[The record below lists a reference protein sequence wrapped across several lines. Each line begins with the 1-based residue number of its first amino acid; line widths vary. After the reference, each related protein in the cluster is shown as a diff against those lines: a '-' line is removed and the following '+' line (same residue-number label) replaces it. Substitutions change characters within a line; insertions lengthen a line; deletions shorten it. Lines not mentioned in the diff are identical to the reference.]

1 MSPLPAMPI
10 GDPVEDASIDTTGEA
25 FLIPTALNSGAGAVV
40 THVKVYCSAKCY
52 VGFNN
57 DNTPDATVAN
67 RDRAVQQAATEEV
80 YTRAARRGADLPYV
94 VVSAASGTVAADI
107 SYFG

>member
-1 MSPLPAMPI
+1 MTTLPGMPV

-25 FLIPTALNSGAGAVV
+25 FLIPTALNSGEGAVV
-40 THVKVYCSAKCY
+40 TQIKIYCSAKCY
-52 VGFNN
+52 VSFNN
-57 DNTPDATVAN
+57 DATPAAVAD

-80 YTRAARRGADLPYV
+80 YVRAARRGQSLPYV
-94 VVSAASGTVAADI
+94 VVAAASGTVAADI

>member
-1 MSPLPAMPI
+1 MPI
-10 GDPVEDASIDTTGEA
+10 GDPVEDASVDTTGEA

-40 THVKVYCSAKCY
+40 TQIKIYCSAKCY
-52 VGFNN
+52 VSFNN
-57 DNTPDATVAN
+57 DASPDATVAN

-80 YTRAARRGADLPYV
+80 YTRAAHRGQGLPYV
-94 VVSAASGTVAADI
+94 VVAAASGTIAVDI